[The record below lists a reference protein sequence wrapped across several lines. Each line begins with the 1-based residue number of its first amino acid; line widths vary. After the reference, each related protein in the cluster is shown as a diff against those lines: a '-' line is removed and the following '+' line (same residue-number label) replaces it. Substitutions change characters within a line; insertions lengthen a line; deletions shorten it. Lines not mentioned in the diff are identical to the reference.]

1 MKKLILLFSTLFI
14 FISCSKNKEAEF
26 VSPMIGTFEGTI
38 DFGGGF
44 VMNTRVVL
52 EENGNMEWDI
62 FLKGEDGEYIER
74 YYWPSITAVDA
85 TDDQIN
91 WLYGKIET
99 SETRRLLY
107 SAAAPES
114 GLYTSAANEIVDM
127 PIGWNAH
134 YGVMEFDE
142 TLTTYEL
149 RNVCVPQEFQLA
161 NDELCEGWEQWELGT
176 PFIGT
181 RVD

>member
-1 MKKLILLFSTLFI
+1 MKKLILLFTTLFI
-14 FISCSKNKEAEF
+14 FISCSKNEEAEF

-85 TDDQIN
+85 TDDQTN

-134 YGVMEFDE
+134 YGVMDFDE
-142 TLTTYEL
+142 TKTTYEL

-161 NDELCEGWEQWELGT
+161 NDELCEGWEQWELST

>member
-14 FISCSKNKEAEF
+14 FISCSKNEEVEF
-26 VSPMIGTFEGTI
+26 ISPMIGTFEGTI
-38 DFGGGF
+38 DFGDGF

-85 TDDQIN
+85 TDDQTN

-114 GLYTSAANEIVDM
+114 GLYTSATNEIVDM

-134 YGVMEFDE
+134 YGVMDFDE
-142 TLTTYEL
+142 TKTTYEL

-161 NDELCEGWEQWELGT
+161 NDELCEGWEQWELGN

>member
-14 FISCSKNKEAEF
+14 FISCSKNEEVEF
-26 VSPMIGTFEGTI
+26 ISPMIGTFEGTI
-38 DFGGGF
+38 DFGDGF

-85 TDDQIN
+85 TDDQTN

-134 YGVMEFDE
+134 YGVMDFDE
-142 TLTTYEL
+142 TKTTYEL

-161 NDELCEGWEQWELGT
+161 NDELCEGWEQWEFGT

-181 RVD
+181 RID